1 MADALNSDMGWNL
14 RGRISSFTPRNPLT
28 THLRP
33 ALRFLLMGRIRI
45 LPDQVANQIAAGEVV
60 DRPAS
65 VVKELL
71 ENALDAGANR
81 IKVEV
86 EAGGR
91 KLIRV
96 ADDGCGMN
104 RDDALLA
111 FERHAT
117 SKLRTA
123 DDLLMIATLGF
134 RGEALPSIASVARV
148 TLATANGETGAS
160 EAGTRIEISG
170 GKILRVEDAALTRG
184 TTIAVADLFFNTPA
198 RRKFL
203 RAEST
208 ELAHVT
214 ALVTH
219 YALANPEKHFELL
232 SATHTLLSAP
242 PVARTAERIY
252 QIFGKDTLAQLLPVA
267 AEAPLEQSG
276 LPEPPPWRRAA
287 HEDEGGSRREP
298 GTLRLSGFYSKPE
311 LQKLNRNSIYI
322 FVNKR
327 LIRDRLLLHAITE
340 AYRNVIPPTSF
351 PVVLLFLEMP
361 AEEVDVNVHP
371 AKTEVRFRQQTL
383 VHDFVR
389 DSLRTALIKARP
401 AAGFLAALENAP
413 LASPSLMPPSASALP
428 GIPDGEPAQAAVP
441 EEVASVGNPT
451 EPEPFQ
457 LTPRLPTP
465 IPGRLAFNSD
475 ASAASSLEAMQW
487 EKAAASLLAPSL
499 PPANGNCTST
509 NPESNDYAQDPAS
522 AAAQIEAEQSTVTLN
537 RLGALR
543 PLGQLRDSFILAS
556 GEDGLW
562 IIDQHVAHER
572 VLFEKILRQRL
583 VEQVQRQQLLMPL
596 LVELKPAQMVVFA
609 RIAEELERSGFEV
622 EPFGPQ
628 TLAVKAAPV
637 GLEGAALERALAEVI
652 DQAAADSD
660 EAPQNE
666 RLIEMR
672 RRIAASIACHS
683 AIKVNTALDPARME
697 WLLLELAKTSHPTSC
712 PHGRPIALLYSWK
725 EIQRAFQRI

>member
-1 MADALNSDMGWNL
+1 MGQ
-14 RGRISSFTPRNPLT
+14 
-28 THLRP
+28 
-33 ALRFLLMGRIRI
+33 IRI

-71 ENALDAGANR
+71 ENALDAGAMR
-81 IKVEV
+81 IRVEV
-86 EAGGR
+86 EGGGR

-96 ADDGCGMN
+96 SDDAEGMN

-123 DDLLMIATLGF
+123 DDLLSIATLGF
-134 RGEALPSIASVARV
+134 RGEALPSVASVARV
-148 TLATANGETGAS
+148 TLETATGD
-160 EAGTRIEISG
+160 EAVGTHIEIAG
-170 GKILRVEDAALTRG
+170 GKIHRVEDAALPRG

-219 YALANPEKHFELL
+219 YALAHPEKQFELL
-232 SATHTLLSAP
+232 SASHTVLSALP
-242 PVARTAERIY
+242 ATRTAERIF
-252 QIFGKDTLAQLLPVA
+252 QIFGKETLGQLLPVT
-267 AEAPLEQSG
+267 AEAPFDRAG
-276 LPEPPPWRRAA
+276 LPEPPPWRKDPDQPPRQP
-287 HEDEGGSRREP
+287 GS
-298 GTLRLSGFYSKPE
+298 LRLTGFYSKPE

-322 FVNKR
+322 FINKR

-361 AEEVDVNVHP
+361 PEEVDVNVHP
-371 AKTEVRFRQQTL
+371 AKTEVRFRQQSH

-389 DSLRTALIKARP
+389 DSLRTALINARP
-401 AAGFLAALENAP
+401 AAEFIAAIGSQP
-413 LASPSLMPPSASALP
+413 TASPSLMPQAASPLP
-428 GIPDGEPAQAAVP
+428 GAPDSDSNALADAA
-441 EEVASVGNPT
+441 A
-451 EPEPFQ
+451 FH
-457 LTPRLPTP
+457 LTPRVLSP
-465 IPGRLAFNSD
+465 IPGTLSFGGGGLANDQSTRNLD
-475 ASAASSLEAMQW
+475 LETW
-487 EKAAASLLAPSL
+487 GAAAAALLAPESAPNAGDCSPNL
-499 PPANGNCTST
+499 NGATAYTSNSGVT
-509 NPESNDYAQDPAS
+509 TALV
-522 AAAQIEAEQSTVTLN
+522 EAEQAANSLN
-537 RLGALR
+537 HLGSLK
-543 PLGQLRDSFILAS
+543 PLGQLRESFILAT
-556 GEDGLW
+556 GDDGLW

-572 VLFEKILRQRL
+572 VLFEKILRDRQ
-583 VEQVQRQQLLMPL
+583 VERVQRQRLLMPM
-596 LVELKPAQMVVFA
+596 LVELKPEQMVVFA
-609 RIAEELERSGFEV
+609 RIAEELEVSGFEV

-637 GLEGAALERALAEVI
+637 GLEGAEFERTLAEVI
-652 DQAAADSD
+652 DQSSADSG
-660 EAPQNE
+660 EPTQNE
-666 RLIEMR
+666 ALIVLR
-672 RRIAASIACHS
+672 SRIAASIACHS
-683 AIKVNTALDPARME
+683 AIKVNTHLDPKRIE

-725 EIQRAFQRI
+725 EIQRAFHRI